1 MPQSWIFSFSLKVR
15 KWGIDVHKVELS
27 EPKVLKQPENG
38 GTSAVGS
45 ILKGL
50 GVKSDP
56 KYPTPEEFVRA
67 SHGLDEQG
75 RSPSSF
81 VSAASLGLGS
91 NSAPQ
96 GMPTSGVSLL
106 QVSFW
111 NDTLCIRDIDKVHF
125 LIIRFDLRLTPFAK
139 VQSKYV
145 VHCVDV
151 HYNKLL
157 FKKQH
162 SKSF

>member
-1 MPQSWIFSFSLKVR
+1 M
-15 KWGIDVHKVELS
+15 HKVELS

-106 QVSFW
+106 QVSFEMMISQPKQI
-111 NDTLCIRDIDKVHF
+111 DLFSVKSSYYFEIR
-125 LIIRFDLRLTPFAK
+125 
-139 VQSKYV
+139 
-145 VHCVDV
+145 
-151 HYNKLL
+151 
-157 FKKQH
+157 
-162 SKSF
+162 